1 MSPSQSRR
9 QQAAPAELVHVV
21 DLDEMFDDSDD
32 DVKSDLDDSETLAH
46 VLEELPKAT
55 PAVHARERSMS
66 RSSKFKADDSQPG
79 LQAGAAQTERRIKP
93 PSPNE

>member
-1 MSPSQSRR
+1 MS
-9 QQAAPAELVHVV
+9 
-21 DLDEMFDDSDD
+21 DDSDD

-46 VLEELPKAT
+46 ALEKLPKAS

-66 RSSKFKADDSQPG
+66 RSSKFNADDSQPSI
-79 LQAGAAQTERRIKP
+79 QAGAAQTERQKKP